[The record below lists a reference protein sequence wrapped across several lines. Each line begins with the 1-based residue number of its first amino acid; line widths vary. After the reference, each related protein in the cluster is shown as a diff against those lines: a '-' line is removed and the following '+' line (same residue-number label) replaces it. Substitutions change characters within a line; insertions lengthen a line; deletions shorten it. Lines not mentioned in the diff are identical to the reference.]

1 MLAVAEVAV
10 EEHLSLLVQLKL
22 AVLAVA
28 EATTPQLILDMVEVV
43 VPEQLP
49 LEQPVQLEQLEPP
62 VTALYPDKVV
72 VVVATLA
79 TLALRLVERVVTAAR
94 LVAAAVVA
102 ALQLTGA
109 QTLAV
114 LVAMAP
120 EAKFVSGQSA
130 ASTPT

>member
-120 EAKFVSGQSA
+120 EATFVSGQSA